1 MVLTT
6 RLEQRQSQ
14 ALVMTPQLQQAIK
27 LLQLSN
33 LDLAAYVEQELQENP
48 MLEREEGGPDEF
60 DDTPADVHADD
71 LVTEG
76 DLDPSALDE
85 MDFERPVE
93 ASLDN
98 DLGFDTDYDNLYT
111 HDDAPA
117 AEPAAEGPGAW
128 EEPAF
133 SEPAYAASGG
143 GFDTPES
150 NLEQFLPEQTSLRD
164 HLLQQLALEFTD
176 ARERLIGAYL
186 IELLD
191 ETGYLRA
198 EYAEVADTLSCA
210 REEVESVVRRL
221 QTFDPVGIFARDLKE
236 CLALQLR
243 ERDRLDPIMAAF
255 LDNLDMVARREFK
268 QLARACNCDDEDVA
282 DMIDEI
288 RALNPRPAADFDADV
303 AQPVTPDVLMRTAP
317 GSGWI
322 IELNSASL
330 PRVLVNN
337 QYYSRIRS
345 QARSREDKQY
355 VTEQFQ
361 AANWLVKALHQRA
374 TTILKVATELVRQQD
389 KFFAAGVQHLK
400 PLVLR
405 DIADAIEMHE
415 STVSR
420 VTSNKYM
427 ATPRGIFELKYFF
440 TPAIASSAGGEA
452 HSAEAVRH
460 RIKTLIDAED
470 PKKIL
475 SDDKLVSL
483 LQADGVDIARRTV
496 AKYREAMRIP
506 SSVQRRREKAGQGF

>member
-1 MVLTT
+1 
-6 RLEQRQSQ
+6 
-14 ALVMTPQLQQAIK
+14 
-27 LLQLSN
+27 
-33 LDLAAYVEQELQENP
+33 
-48 MLEREEGGPDEF
+48 
-60 DDTPADVHADD
+60 
-71 LVTEG
+71 
-76 DLDPSALDE
+76 
-85 MDFERPVE
+85 
-93 ASLDN
+93 
-98 DLGFDTDYDNLYT
+98 
-111 HDDAPA
+111 
-117 AEPAAEGPGAW
+117 
-128 EEPAF
+128 
-133 SEPAYAASGG
+133 
-143 GFDTPES
+143 
-150 NLEQFLPEQTSLRD
+150 
-164 HLLQQLALEFTD
+164 
-176 ARERLIGAYL
+176 
-186 IELLD
+186 
-191 ETGYLRA
+191 
-198 EYAEVADTLSCA
+198 
-210 REEVESVVRRL
+210 
-221 QTFDPVGIFARDLKE
+221 
-236 CLALQLR
+236 
-243 ERDRLDPIMAAF
+243 
-255 LDNLDMVARREFK
+255 
-268 QLARACNCDDEDVA
+268 
-282 DMIDEI
+282 
-288 RALNPRPAADFDADV
+288 
-303 AQPVTPDVLMRTAP
+303 MRTAP
-317 GSGWI
+317 GGGWI

-389 KFFAAGVQHLK
+389 KFFADGVQHLK